1 MQDPH
6 EIAYLVDRFM
16 RRISA
21 NLHEKALAIDP
32 ERVGPFGGM
41 ILLTLAET
49 EPTPISRLVTQM
61 GRDKSQMTRA
71 IKSLE
76 DKGMIERRI
85 AENDARVS
93 ILELTEKG
101 RLLVGE
107 IKGVLSVVVGELLTP
122 VSAEERQALVEI
134 LRKI

>member
-1 MQDPH
+1 
-6 EIAYLVDRFM
+6 
-16 RRISA
+16 
-21 NLHEKALAIDP
+21 
-32 ERVGPFGGM
+32 
-41 ILLTLAET
+41 
-49 EPTPISRLVTQM
+49 
-61 GRDKSQMTRA
+61 
-71 IKSLE
+71 
-76 DKGMIERRI
+76 MIERRI
-85 AENDARVS
+85 AEHDARVS